1 MKLLD
6 AFWPTP
12 LAFNA
17 LKADSTA
24 TTPEST
30 TLIFDMRADR
40 QRRRKD
46 NAMDRRIVRNKEME
60 NTMHICGNM
69 NMMFGY
75 VPSDTPLYIH
85 VTIAF
90 A

>member
-1 MKLLD
+1 
-6 AFWPTP
+6 
-12 LAFNA
+12 
-17 LKADSTA
+17 
-24 TTPEST
+24 
-30 TLIFDMRADR
+30 
-40 QRRRKD
+40 
-46 NAMDRRIVRNKEME
+46 MDRRIVRNKEME
-60 NTMHICGNM
+60 NTMHVCGNM

>member
-6 AFWPTP
+6 AFRPTP

-30 TLIFDMRADR
+30 TLIFDMRARID
-40 QRRRKD
+40 KD
-46 NAMDRRIVRNKEME
+46 DAKIMRWIGASSEIKKWEIRG
-60 NTMHICGNM
+60 HLLG
-69 NMMFGY
+69 
-75 VPSDTPLYIH
+75 SSL
-85 VTIAF
+85 
-90 A
+90 